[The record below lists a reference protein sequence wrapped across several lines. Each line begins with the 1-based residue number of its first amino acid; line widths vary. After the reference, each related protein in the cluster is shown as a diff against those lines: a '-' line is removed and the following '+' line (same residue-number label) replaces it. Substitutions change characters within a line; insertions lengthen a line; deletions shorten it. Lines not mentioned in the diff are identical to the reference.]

1 MGWET
6 VLLAASAAQSAGS
19 LIQGYQQS
27 QALEYDA
34 DVKRQQAR
42 IEQQQAVAREEQQ
55 RRQASQVLGKQR
67 AAIAQ
72 SGIGSGGSA
81 LDIYEQSKTMAEL
94 DALTIRYEGDMRA
107 KGLLAQADAAQTQ
120 AKQAMVG
127 GVVGAGASALSGYGT
142 YSYYKGGGLL
152 KTPSTAPG

>member
-120 AKQAMVG
+120 AKQAKIG
-127 GVVGAGASALSGYGT
+127 GLIGAGASALKGYGT
-142 YSYYKGGGLL
+142 YTQMKSQD
-152 KTPSTAPG
+152 